1 MTLEEILNLVTHE
14 LQLSPDES
22 SQLKH
27 YFSELVSYRLLTHL
41 HGHLTAAQQDH
52 IRQLFTQAPPFH
64 PDLISPLSFKSPSH
78 SSRRRARRPRRCS
91 RRCGGVWPPIFSA
104 AFIAPDTAAVAAS

>member
-52 IRQLFTQAPPFH
+52 IRQLFTQEPPFD
-64 PDLISPLSFKSPSH
+64 PDLISRLAETTRAANTAQLLDQAVRASLTELCTLYPTQLSPHTKDLLTSIPS
-78 SSRRRARRPRRCS
+78 
-91 RRCGGVWPPIFSA
+91 
-104 AFIAPDTAAVAAS
+104 